1 MVFYVYNVN
10 VKHVIMNKKIENI
23 LRKINQGELLFNEG
37 HNKLC
42 DLHNVML
49 IDRNKW
55 RALAWVLIGI
65 KTIEVVIKYTL

>member
-1 MVFYVYNVN
+1 M
-10 VKHVIMNKKIENI
+10 IDKIERI
-23 LRKINQGELLFNEG
+23 LDDLWHYDLIGKNEALSQ
-37 HNKLC
+37 LC

-49 IDRNKW
+49 RDRNKW

>member
-1 MVFYVYNVN
+1 MS
-10 VKHVIMNKKIENI
+10 KTELIE
-23 LRKINQGELLFNEG
+23 
-37 HNKLC
+37 KLQ
-42 DLHNVML
+42 